1 MMGNEI
7 FSLFAEENT
16 GHPMSPLFISF
27 HLHLPA
33 APFCP
38 SLSPRH
44 IRRQTESEPQCIPSQ
59 TNSYKYTFP
68 HILYQLEQD
77 ATHLFSSEISRTDH
91 AGRTAEFGY
100 LNDRYTAVGAAE
112 AVPLHHLP
120 QLWQKA
126 FKIR

>member
-33 APFCP
+33 APFYL

-77 ATHLFSSEISRTDH
+77 ATHLFTSEISRTDQS
-91 AGRTAEFGY
+91 RVLSQLCRF
-100 LNDRYTAVGAAE
+100 DFRYHTVSAAE
-112 AVPLHHLP
+112 ALLFRDLF
-120 QLWQKA
+120 QRSDQ
-126 FKIR
+126 ITRIS